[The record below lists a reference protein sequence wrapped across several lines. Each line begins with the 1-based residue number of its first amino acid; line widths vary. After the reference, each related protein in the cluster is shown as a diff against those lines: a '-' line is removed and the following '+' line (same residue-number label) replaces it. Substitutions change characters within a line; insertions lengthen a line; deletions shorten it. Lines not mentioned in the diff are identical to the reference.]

1 MNQSISHKQLS
12 ASNSAVKVQDF
23 SKTRET
29 SVHKSDRG
37 SIFNMR
43 VAGSK
48 IEKLKDPDCLLN
60 EEERQELIYSILLE

>member
-1 MNQSISHKQLS
+1 M
-12 ASNSAVKVQDF
+12 
-23 SKTRET
+23 
-29 SVHKSDRG
+29 HKSDRG